1 MKGATALPSVRTIN
15 KPMSNIIKT
24 IGPSHHFLRVFKK
37 SQNSETILILLFGS
51 DGLAMIV
58 LLFLSFKSIFKNT
71 TTIISETRFNRNT
84 FFARRML
91 FSI

>member
-1 MKGATALPSVRTIN
+1 MKGATARPSVRIIN
-15 KPMSNIIKT
+15 KPMSSMIKT

-51 DGLAMIV
+51 DGLAMTV

>member
-37 SQNSETILILLFGS
+37 SQNSETILILLFGP
-51 DGLAMIV
+51 DGLVMTI
-58 LLFLSFKSIFKNT
+58 LYLIIFLKIT
-71 TTIISETRFNRNT
+71 Q
-84 FFARRML
+84 L
-91 FSI
+91 